1 MNSEL
6 TRFIEVQNKNF
17 SIALSEIK
25 SGKKT
30 THWMWYVFPQISGLG
45 HSEIAKF
52 YEIKN
57 LEEACNYLYNDYLS
71 QNLFEISKILYD
83 LKENNANKI
92 FGFTD
97 VLKLKSSMTLFY
109 IASNKNEIFKSIID
123 KYFNGVFCE
132 STIQLI
138 KK

>member
-1 MNSEL
+1 MNSDL
-6 TRFIEVQNKNF
+6 TRFIEVQNKNY

-30 THWMWYVFPQISGLG
+30 THWMWYVFPQILGLG
-45 HSEIAKF
+45 YSETAKF

-57 LEEACNYLYNDYLS
+57 LEEACDYLDNDYLS

-92 FGFTD
+92 FGYTD
-97 VLKLKSSMTLFY
+97 ELKLKSSMTLFY
-109 IASNKNEIFKSIID
+109 IASNKKEIFKSIID

-132 STIQLI
+132 NTIQLI

>member
-57 LEEACNYLYNDYLS
+57 LEEAKQSDENMIGYLYNVV
-71 QNLFEISKILYD
+71 QNFRTKP
-83 LKENNANKI
+83 
-92 FGFTD
+92 F
-97 VLKLKSSMTLFY
+97 
-109 IASNKNEIFKSIID
+109 
-123 KYFNGVFCE
+123 
-132 STIQLI
+132 
-138 KK
+138 